1 MINAAIVDDD
11 PEFFVIMAH
20 ELEKTKFFSEIKTSS
35 DPQQFLA
42 QLHQDSPDVLFLDIE
57 MPEINGFFVAQACR
71 KLSQPPF
78 IIYVTA
84 DEQYMAEAF
93 GSHVIGFLVKS
104 RLKMHLPKLIDK
116 ICEET
121 AHCQVSVE
129 AESGRIVIRQDQ
141 ILYLSCFNRS
151 ITINLKEG
159 KVVKLKGRVFS
170 KAVKALGLDEILVQ
184 INRSEVVNLMNVEK
198 IIENSVYLS
207 GVRLP
212 LLVSKY
218 QKSEVLR
225 RFSDFKVRT

>member
-11 PEFFVIMAH
+11 PEFLEIMAH

-121 AHCQVSVE
+121 ARNHVSTLEVQT
-129 AESGRIVIRQDQ
+129 AEKPV
-141 ILYLSCFNRS
+141 
-151 ITINLKEG
+151 TM
-159 KVVKLKGRVFS
+159 RVC
-170 KAVKALGLDEILVQ
+170 GQVQ
-184 INRSEVVNLMNVEK
+184 IVNWGLFYPVV
-198 IIENSVYLS
+198 
-207 GVRLP
+207 LP
-212 LLVSKY
+212 NFHGLNFAGKWL
-218 QKSEVLR
+218 
-225 RFSDFKVRT
+225 